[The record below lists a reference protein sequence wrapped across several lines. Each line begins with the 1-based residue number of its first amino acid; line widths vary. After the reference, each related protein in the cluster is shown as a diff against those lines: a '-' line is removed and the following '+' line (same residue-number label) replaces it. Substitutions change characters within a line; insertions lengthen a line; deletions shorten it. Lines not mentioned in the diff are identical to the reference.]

1 MATIQKR
8 KNSYLIT
15 ASCGY
20 DNQGRQIRKTM
31 TWKPPSDMTEK
42 QIEKELK
49 RQAVL
54 FDEQVRTG
62 HYLSGNVKF
71 ADFIETWFRDYA
83 ETQLRPR
90 TILAYKQLIGRTVE
104 ALGHL
109 PLDHIQPQHLSAFY
123 KNLAEPGIKDRAT
136 YICTVELKAQIKA
149 GGFGI
154 NQFCE
159 LAQIADTTLRA
170 AWNGQPIAEQSA
182 LNISNALGLGF
193 DKTFTPKTK
202 DRVLSANTIGHYHS
216 FISAVLERAVK
227 WNLILSNPCRR
238 IDPPKIEKKT
248 PQYLNEHE
256 AARMLELLQVE
267 DDPYR
272 TIFILLLYTGMRR
285 GELMGLEW
293 KDIDFNTGVLS
304 ICRTSQYI
312 KERGIFTDDVK
323 NKSSHRSMKLPENII
338 DRLKQYKAWQL
349 EESAKLGD
357 RWQDTDRLFT
367 TWDGAPMSPNSP
379 YFWLQRFLAR
389 HDLPKIN
396 VHSLRHTN
404 ATLLISQGINVRT
417 VAGRLGH
424 SQTSTTMDIYSHEL
438 QSADAAAADALE
450 GILGKNKNKP
460 LG

>member
-8 KNSYLIT
+8 KDSYLIT
-15 ASCGY
+15 VSCGY
-20 DNQGRQIRKTM
+20 DSSGNQIRKTK
-31 TWKPPSDMTEK
+31 TWKPKPNMTPK

-54 FDEQVRTG
+54 FEEQVSTG
-62 HYLSGNVKF
+62 HYLSSNVKF

-83 ETQLRPR
+83 EPQLRPR
-90 TILAYKQLIGRTVE
+90 TILSYKQLQERTVK

-109 PLDHIQPQHLSAFY
+109 PIDRIQPQHLSAFY
-123 KNLAEPGIKDRAT
+123 NNLAEPGIKSGAT
-136 YICTVELKAQIKA
+136 YTCTVDLKTLIKA
-149 GGFGI
+149 NGYGI

-159 LAQIADTTLRA
+159 LAQIADTTLRI
-170 AWNGQPIAEQSA
+170 AWSGQPIAEQTA
-182 LNISNALGLGF
+182 QNICNALGLKLNQAF
-193 DKTFTPKTK
+193 KPTNKE
-202 DRVLSANTIGHYHS
+202 RALSANTIDHYHS
-216 FISAVLERAVK
+216 FISSVLERAVK

-256 AARMLELLQVE
+256 AARMLELLQTE

-293 KDIDFNTGVLS
+293 KDIDFDTGVLS
-304 ICRTSQYI
+304 ICRTSQYT
-312 KERGIFTDDVK
+312 KERGTFTDDVK

-338 DRLKQYKAWQL
+338 DRLKQYKDWQL
-349 EESAKLGD
+349 EERVKVGD

-379 YFWLQRFLAR
+379 YFWLQEFTKR
-389 HDLPKIN
+389 HGLPKIT

-404 ATLLISQGINVRT
+404 ATLLISQGINIRT

-424 SQTSTTMDIYSHEL
+424 SQTSTTIDIYSHEL

-450 GILGKNKNKP
+450 GILGKNKDKP
-460 LG
+460 SG